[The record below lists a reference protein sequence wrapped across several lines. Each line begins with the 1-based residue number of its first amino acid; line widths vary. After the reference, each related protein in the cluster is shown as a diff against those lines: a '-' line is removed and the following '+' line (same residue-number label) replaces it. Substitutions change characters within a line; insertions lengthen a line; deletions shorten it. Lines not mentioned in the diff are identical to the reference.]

1 VSPPSVGI
9 TFPSDDRMSAV
20 EFGAFAEEQGA
31 ESLWFSEH
39 THIPVSRE
47 SQFPGGKPLAPMYL
61 RFPDPFVSLAAIAAT
76 TSRVRLG
83 TGLCLLTQRDPI
95 TTAKEIATLDN
106 VSGGRVLFGVGAGWN
121 DEELRNHGTDPQ
133 QKFGVL
139 VERADAIRTIWT
151 QEEAEFHGRFVS
163 FAPIWSY
170 PKPLQRPHPPILL
183 AGDGPRAPGR
193 ALDHGDGWITNHAVN
208 ETPVILERI
217 SEVRERAARDGRAFA
232 ITLFA
237 SPLDRDL
244 LRAYI
249 EAGVS
254 RFVFSLRPTPHDEPE
269 FDRLRRAI
277 GEVEAAAG

>member
-1 VSPPSVGI
+1 
-9 TFPSDDRMSAV
+9 V
-20 EFGAFAEEQGA
+20 EFGVSTFVTDDGIGPAALGRALEERGFG
-31 ESLWFSEH
+31 SLFVAEH

-47 SQFPGGKPLAPMYL
+47 SSFPGGKPLAPMYL

-76 TSRVRLG
+76 TSRIRLG
-83 TGLCLLTQRDPI
+83 TGLCLLAQHDPI
-95 TTAKEIATLDN
+95 TTAKAVATLDN

-121 DEELRNHGTDPQ
+121 DEELRNHGTDPK
-133 QKFGVL
+133 QKFAVL
-139 VERADAIRTIWT
+139 TERADAIRTIWT
-151 QEEAEFHGRFVS
+151 QEEPEFQGRFVS
-163 FAPIWSY
+163 FPPIWSY

-183 AGDGPRAPGR
+183 AGDGPKAPTR
-193 ALDHGDGWITNHAVN
+193 ALEHGDGWITNHAVN
-208 ETPVILERI
+208 DPQVILERI
-217 SEVRERAARDGRAFA
+217 HDVRERTAAAGRDFP

-244 LRAYI
+244 LRAYV

-277 GEVEAAAG
+277 DEVGEAAG

>member
-1 VSPPSVGI
+1 MSTPSVGI
-9 TFPSDDRMSAV
+9 TFPTDDRMSVV
-20 EFGAFAEEQGA
+20 EFGSFAEEHGA

-47 SQFPGGKPLAPMYL
+47 SSFPGGKPLAPMYL

-76 TSRVRLG
+76 TSRIRLG
-83 TGLCLLTQRDPI
+83 TGLCLLAQHDPI
-95 TTAKEIATLDN
+95 TTAKAVATLDN

-121 DEELRNHGTDPQ
+121 DEELRNHGTDPK
-133 QKFGVL
+133 QKFAVL
-139 VERADAIRTIWT
+139 TERADAIRTIWT
-151 QEEAEFHGRFVS
+151 QEEPEFQGRFVS
-163 FAPIWSY
+163 FPPIWSY

-183 AGDGPRAPGR
+183 AGDGPKAPTR
-193 ALDHGDGWITNHAVN
+193 ALEHGDGWITNHAVN
-208 ETPVILERI
+208 DPQVILERI
-217 SEVRERAARDGRAFA
+217 NEVRERAAAAGRDFP

-244 LRAYI
+244 LRAYV
-249 EAGVS
+249 EGGVS

-277 GEVEAAAG
+277 DEVGEAAG